1 MSAILSSTNQCNLMS
16 MIENKACD
24 FLLWSSFSSAA
35 SSNETL
41 SSAAF
46 CRNSL
51 HSTPVL
57 CCKIRIMEFKI
68 MCPMMGLWA
77 GLGSCACRETILLM
91 DVNLVVRKGVDHDKV
106 AVFLVVYW
114 WLSSMQSETRYH
126 FDSMNSNESWQKNPN
141 SCWHEAH
148 IVYGLKTQ
156 LTSSILF
163 SVVWRCTGNPLALIA
178 AGTHN
183 RPSSSNGR
191 GELTFCSKYLD
202 N

>member
-1 MSAILSSTNQCNLMS
+1 MISSSDPPSLQQRVATKRCPQLLSAGIVYIPHQ
-16 MIENKACD
+16 
-24 FLLWSSFSSAA
+24 
-35 SSNETL
+35 
-41 SSAAF
+41 
-46 CRNSL
+46 
-51 HSTPVL
+51 VL

-68 MCPMMGLWA
+68 MFPMIGLWA

-91 DVNLVVRKGVDHDKV
+91 DVNLVVRKGVDHVKV
-106 AVFLVVYW
+106 AVFLVVWW
-114 WLSSMQSETRYH
+114 WLSSMQSVTRYH
-126 FDSMNSNESWQKNPN
+126 FDSINSTKSWRKNLN

-163 SVVWRCTGNPLALIA
+163 LVVWRCTGNPLALLA

>member
-1 MSAILSSTNQCNLMS
+1 MISSSDPPSLQQRVATKRCPQLLSAGIVYIPHQ
-16 MIENKACD
+16 
-24 FLLWSSFSSAA
+24 
-35 SSNETL
+35 
-41 SSAAF
+41 
-46 CRNSL
+46 
-51 HSTPVL
+51 VL

-68 MCPMMGLWA
+68 MFPMIGLWA

-191 GELTFCSKYLD
+191 GELTFCSKYFFYFFFITFK
-202 N
+202 